1 MDFGPDPEM
10 SVRGIMA
17 RPKPTSWQA
26 IEAKADLVIADVFYE
41 VDELLATTDHPPE
54 RQSDAA
60 PAATRPLFGPQRSS
74 ELLLAGAALCAAG
87 LVVGLWIALLGPKP
101 APVPTS
107 VQPIPAAEQ
116 ALVAEQTILKDY
128 RHETEALAAKLNRL
142 PLNAAKDPFGAPG
155 SFSASTPDF
164 QPLPQIRSVSLMRR
178 PSLNAPMLRLPPAPP
193 TFIAS
198 LPVPTSISSPIP
210 TPGSTRTAALPVLPP
225 PTMTLPGPMVPT
237 SMAPAPVQP
246 ILVGVV
252 EREGQSP
259 TAVIRLGEELRDCT
273 VGTTIRGG
281 WVVGAITINRVILKR
296 GGQSRT
302 LNLGGDS

>member
-1 MDFGPDPEM
+1 
-10 SVRGIMA
+10 MA

-41 VDELLATTDHPPE
+41 VDELLAATDHQPE
-54 RQSDAA
+54 QQSEAV

-87 LVVGLWIALLGPKP
+87 LVVGLWIALLGPKST
-101 APVPTS
+101 PVPTS
-107 VQPIPAAEQ
+107 VQPFPAAEQ

-155 SFSASTPDF
+155 SFLASTPDF

-178 PSLNAPMLRLPPAPP
+178 PALNAPMLRLPPAPP
-193 TFIAS
+193 TFVAP
-198 LPVPTSISSPIP
+198 LPVPTSIPSPMP
-210 TPGSTRTAALPVLPP
+210 TGPTRTAALPVLPP
-225 PTMTLPGPMVPT
+225 PTVTLPGPMVPA
-237 SMAPAPVQP
+237 SIAPAPVQP

-252 EREGQSP
+252 EREGQLP

-281 WVVGAITINRVILKR
+281 WVVGTITINRVILKR